1 MAVTII
7 TILVTMILGVVTFF
21 AISGVVYDNSWK
33 IMIMI
38 TVMITSYTLVNEGI
52 RSMHID

>member
-7 TILVTMILGVVTFF
+7 TIIVTMILGVVTFF

>member
-7 TILVTMILGVVTFF
+7 TILVSTILGMVTYF
-21 AISGVVYDNSWK
+21 AISGVVLDNSWR

-38 TVMITSYTLVNEGI
+38 TVMITSYTLVNESI